1 MLLEGSV
8 HFRDSNLCLEVA
20 TACKGAAPGC
30 TGMALCKSHCHDC
43 MSAGRWGFLTL
54 NLLVRGKAELSVAYG
69 SVEVVL
75 PRVSQDC
82 LHKHISLAA
91 TLA

>member
-1 MLLEGSV
+1 
-8 HFRDSNLCLEVA
+8 
-20 TACKGAAPGC
+20 
-30 TGMALCKSHCHDC
+30 
-43 MSAGRWGFLTL
+43 MSAGRWGFFTL

-82 LHKHISLAA
+82 LQKHISLAA